1 MRIRYVSTLFAAAL
15 IAFSFAP
22 SAIAA
27 DVADVG
33 LLDQAELASLPAFV
47 SANKQLAVFKSQ
59 LDGQFN
65 NQMKGA
71 KTDADKQRIQID
83 FQQRLQDKQREI
95 VGPIFTRAQLAI
107 AQVSSTH
114 GLSVVVDKRIVI
126 YGGQDITKDVE
137 SLFLSSQAINPPT
150 ASPAPS
156 TIGFVD
162 QNVLDSLPKVKA
174 ANDQM
179 SQFAAAQKQI
189 FAPQLN
195 AAIASKDQAKQ
206 QQVYAQFQKTVND
219 KENELL
225 KPLVDATKSAT
236 ADVAKK
242 KNLILVVD
250 RADVLYGGTD
260 ITTDVQSELS
270 K

>member
-27 DVADVG
+27 DVVDVG

-47 SANKQLAVFKSQ
+47 GANKQLAVFKSQ
-59 LDGQFN
+59 LDGDFA

-107 AQVSSTH
+107 AQVSAAH
-114 GLSVVVDKRIVI
+114 NLSVVVDKRIVI
-126 YGGQDITKDVE
+126 YGGTDITKDVE
-137 SLFLSSQAINPPT
+137 ALFLSSQAINPPT

-179 SQFAAAQKQI
+179 SQYVATEKQI
-189 FAPQLN
+189 YAPQIN
-195 AAIASKDQAKQ
+195 AAKGDQAKQ
-206 QQVYAQFQKTVND
+206 QQVYAAYQKTVND
-219 KENELL
+219 KETELL

>member
-1 MRIRYVSTLFAAAL
+1 MRIRYVSTLIAATL
-15 IAFSFAP
+15 LLFSIAP
-22 SAIAA
+22 VAIAA
-27 DVADVG
+27 DVTDVG
-33 LLDQAELASLPAFV
+33 FLDQSELASLPVFV
-47 SANKQLAVFKSQ
+47 NANRELAGYKSQ

-65 NQMKGA
+65 QQMKGA

-83 FQQRLQDKQREI
+83 FQQRLSDKQREVI
-95 VGPIFTRAQLAI
+95 GPLFARAQLAI
-107 AQVSSTH
+107 ASVSGSH
-114 GLSVVVDKRIVI
+114 NLSVVVDKRIVI
-126 YGGQDITKDVE
+126 YGGADITKDVE
-137 SLFLSSQAINPPT
+137 SLFLSTQAINPPT

-156 TIGFVD
+156 EIGYVD
-162 QNVLDSLPKVKA
+162 QTVLDSLPKVKA

-179 SQFAAAQKQI
+179 SQYAAAQKQI
-189 FAPQLN
+189 YAPQID
-195 AAIASKDQAKQ
+195 AAKGDAAKQ
-206 QQVYAQFQKTVND
+206 VIYAQFQKTVND
-219 KENELL
+219 KETELL

-250 RADVLYGGTD
+250 RADILFGGTD

>member
-22 SAIAA
+22 AAIAA

-47 SANKQLAVFKSQ
+47 AANKQLAVFKGQ

-65 NQMKGA
+65 SQMKGA
-71 KTDADKQRIQID
+71 KTDADKQRIQLD
-83 FQQRLQDKQREI
+83 FQQRLQDKQREV

-107 AQVSSTH
+107 SQVSATR

-137 SLFLSSQAINPPT
+137 ALFLSSQAINPPT

-179 SQFAAAQKQI
+179 SQFAASQKQI
-189 FAPQLN
+189 FAPQMASATTD
-195 AAIASKDQAKQ
+195 AAK
-206 QQVYAQFQKTVND
+206 QQVYAAYQKTVND
-219 KENELL
+219 KETELL
-225 KPLVDATKSAT
+225 KPLVDATKAAT
-236 ADVAKK
+236 ATVAKK

-250 RADVLYGGTD
+250 RADVLFGGTD

>member
-1 MRIRYVSTLFAAAL
+1 MRIRYVSSL
-15 IAFSFAP
+15 IAATLLLFSIAP

-27 DVADVG
+27 DVTDVG
-33 LLDQAELASLPAFV
+33 FLDQAELASLPAFV
-47 SANKQLAVFKSQ
+47 SANRQLAGFKAQ

-65 NQMKGA
+65 EQMKGA
-71 KTDADKQRIQID
+71 KTDADKQRIQLD
-83 FQQRLQDKQREI
+83 FQQRLSDKQREV
-95 VGPIFTRAQLAI
+95 VGPLFTRAQLAI
-107 AQVSSTH
+107 AQVSATH
-114 GLSVVVDKRIVI
+114 NLSVVVDKRIVI

-156 TIGFVD
+156 EIGFVD
-162 QNVLDSLPKVKA
+162 QTVLDSLPKVKA

-179 SQFAAAQKQI
+179 SQYAAAQKQI
-189 FAPQLN
+189 FAPQM
-195 AAIASKDQAKQ
+195 AAADAAKDSAKQ
-206 QQVYAQFQKTVND
+206 QQVYAAFQKTVND
-219 KENELL
+219 KEAELL

-250 RADVLYGGTD
+250 RADILFGGTD

>member
-22 SAIAA
+22 AAIAA

-47 SANKQLAVFKSQ
+47 GANKQLAVFKSQ

-65 NQMKGA
+65 AQMKGA

-107 AQVSSTH
+107 AQVSATRN
-114 GLSVVVDKRIVI
+114 LSVVVDKRIVI

-137 SLFLSSQAINPPT
+137 ALFLSSQAINPPT
-150 ASPAPS
+150 ATPAPS

-179 SQFAAAQKQI
+179 SQFAATQKQI
-189 FAPQLN
+189 FAPQM
-195 AAIASKDQAKQ
+195 AAAKGDAAKQ
-206 QQVYAQFQKTVND
+206 QQVYAAFQKTVND

>member
-1 MRIRYVSTLFAAAL
+1 MRIRIVSTLLAATL
-15 IAFSFAP
+15 LAFSFAP

-27 DVADVG
+27 DVVDVG
-33 LLDQAELASLPAFV
+33 LLDQAELAALPAFV
-47 SANKQLAVFKSQ
+47 AANKQLATFKAQ
-59 LDGQFN
+59 LDGDFS

-95 VGPIFTRAQLAI
+95 VGPIFTRAQLAT
-107 AQVSSTH
+107 AQVSMAH
-114 GLSVVVDKRIVI
+114 NLSVVVDKRIVI
-126 YGGQDITKDVE
+126 YGGTDITKDVE
-137 SLFLSSQAINPPT
+137 SLFLSSQAINPST

-179 SQFAAAQKQI
+179 SQYAATQKQI
-189 FAPQLN
+189 FAPQM
-195 AAIASKDQAKQ
+195 AAAKGDQAKQ
-206 QQVYAQFQKTVND
+206 QQVYAAFQKTVND

-250 RADVLYGGTD
+250 RADVLWGGTD
-260 ITTDVQSELS
+260 ITTDVQSDLS

>member
-71 KTDADKQRIQID
+71 RTDADKQRIQID

-195 AAIASKDQAKQ
+195 AAIAAKDQAQ
-206 QQVYAQFQKTVND
+206 TAAGVRAVPEDRQRQRERTAQAAGRCDQ
-219 KENELL
+219 
-225 KPLVDATKSAT
+225 
-236 ADVAKK
+236 
-242 KNLILVVD
+242 IRD
-250 RADVLYGGTD
+250 RRRGQEEESDPRSGPRRRALRRHGHHDRRP
-260 ITTDVQSELS
+260 E
-270 K
+270 